1 MNATQP
7 DCQVLVVG
15 AGPTGLVLAAELLA
29 RGIRTRVI
37 DKGAGVAMQARAIG
51 IHARTLEI
59 LDMMGLADRFIQ
71 RGQLVRQLRFY
82 SQGRC
87 LASLEFA
94 RCGSRFG
101 FLLDLPQDQTER
113 LLRARIGELGG
124 VVEPGAEL
132 TGLAPGDDAVTVTV
146 TGPAGRTETITA
158 GYVVGCDGAHSR
170 VRRELGLAF
179 GGQPYPQD
187 WLLADVLLG
196 GDLPDGDLRED
207 VVHAFF
213 RPDGLPVILFPMRGH
228 RWRLT
233 LPFAGQRGEQDPT
246 LAEIQRLTSQRAPRP
261 VTVSDPTWLASFRC
275 HRRSASAYR
284 RGRVLLAGDAVHI
297 HSPAGGQG
305 LNTGILDAHNLAWKL
320 ALVASGR
327 VPDALLDSYGAER
340 RPVAEDVLR
349 LTHALV
355 HYGTLSHP
363 LKRMARDLVVPA
375 LARSAAIQRRAAR
388 RISQVYV
395 RYPSGPQAVPGQ
407 PAGRPAGRRG
417 PAVGQRMPDLAVRA
431 DGRATTLHQAL
442 GGGRHVLLIPA
453 ASAAAVRADAAL
465 RPYRDDVELVETAG
479 AGSAVLVRPDGHVAA
494 KGGPGGMPAI
504 SGYLRGL
511 FGEPG
516 SVPAEVPPGALS
528 QPAASQ
534 PAAVTRGQ

>member
-1 MNATQP
+1 MNVTQPSRSAP
-7 DCQVLVVG
+7 DCQVLVIG

-37 DKGAGVAMQARAIG
+37 DKGDGVALQTRAIG
-51 IHARTLEI
+51 IHARTLEV
-59 LDMMGLADRFIQ
+59 LDTMGLADRFTE

-87 LASLEFA
+87 LASLEFS

-101 FLLDLPQDQTER
+101 FLLDLPQDETER
-113 LLRARIGELGG
+113 LLRARIAELGG
-124 VVEPGAEL
+124 VIEPGAEL
-132 TGLAPGDDAVTVTV
+132 TGLAPGDDAITVTV

-187 WLLADVLLG
+187 WLLADVQLG
-196 GDLPDGDLRED
+196 GDLPDGDLRENA
-207 VVHAFF
+207 VHAFF

-233 LPFAGQRGEQDPT
+233 LPFAGQRGEQAPT
-246 LAEIQRLTSQRAPRP
+246 LKEIQRLTSQRAPVP
-261 VTVSDPTWLASFRC
+261 VTVSDPTWMASFRC

-363 LKRMARDLVVPA
+363 VKRMARDLVVPV
-375 LARSAAIQRRAAR
+375 LARSAAVQRRAAC

-395 RYPSGPQAVPGQ
+395 RYPSGPSAVL
-407 PAGRPAGRRG
+407 GRPAGRRG
-417 PAVGQRMPDLAVRA
+417 PAVGERMPDLAVRA
-431 DGRATTLHQAL
+431 DGQPATLHQVL

-465 RPYRDDVELVETAG
+465 RPHRDDVELVETAG
-479 AGSAVLVRPDGHVAA
+479 AGPVVLVRPDGHVAA
-494 KGGPGGMPAI
+494 KGRPGRMPAVT
-504 SGYLRGL
+504 GYLRGL

-516 SVPAEVPPGALS
+516 SVPAAVPLSAL
-528 QPAASQ
+528 PK